1 MGIPYSREIN
11 KAFEELNQAYGQ
23 VTPLIESAYDVLETT
38 KNISLVLLA
47 IQILTVLLLGLIL
60 LALVGLL
67 ITMNPDLDQERK
79 ELVTPVLRWVA
90 GWARIGKTAIGWTG
104 VVSTLVVIGI
114 VGGVIVVTRPN
125 EKVSVGQDG
134 VKGEGEG
141 EGGEAEDQQADKED
155 DAK

>member
-47 IQILTVLLLGLIL
+47 IQVLTVLLLGLIL

-67 ITMNPDLDQERK
+67 ITMNPDLDEERK
-79 ELVTPVLRWVA
+79 ELVTPVLRWAA
-90 GWARIGKTAIGWTG
+90 GWARFGKGIVGWTG
-104 VVSTLVVIGI
+104 VVLALVVIGI
-114 VGGVIVVTRPN
+114 VGGVVVVTRSH
-125 EKVSVGQDG
+125 EKVFGAQEG
-134 VKGEGEG
+134 AKGEGEG
-141 EGGEAEDQQADKED
+141 EGEEDDQQGDKEEG
-155 DAK
+155 AG